1 MYMNQQIIWKPI
13 NHPDIPPGYLVSP
26 EGYIKAEGSDDKY
39 AITKPSYHSTNGY
52 DFVLLN
58 NKDDNLQ
65 LFPLDDI
72 IAIAYVHIPSSL
84 KGKHVKVSHINGD
97 TRDITLD
104 NLEWVEDIEEW
115 RDISLPFI
123 ASKGYMISSWGR
135 VRNNHGKILTCRS
148 DKGCYKRLWLRKL
161 DGSRTSL
168 PIHRIQALMF
178 KLISD
183 YYVCEQINHIDGNK
197 SNDYLKNIEAVTPS
211 ENLAHACMIGL
222 RECISA
228 AEKEIIKEQLIHFKG
243 SIIKTLNH
251 IIENKMIDNIS
262 ESIIQ
267 NVKSEMVSNGISFD
281 IMLKRKIDSTL
292 YKIISDLLIRYDG
305 NCNIVLKHIH
315 YQYPNI
321 NISNIDSVRRKLKR
335 EGHRFKSY
343 KHNIKISEKERE
355 YLLKILDEVSLSPS
369 AAYKK
374 IKSDKRLSHVT
385 IYDLKYLKRKY
396 RM

>member
-1 MYMNQQIIWKPI
+1 MNQQIIWKRV
-13 NHPDIPPGYLVSP
+13 NHPDILPGYLVSP
-26 EGYIKAEGSDDKY
+26 EGYIKASGVKDED

-52 DFVLLN
+52 DFMLLN
-58 NKDDNLQ
+58 NKDGNLQ
-65 LFPLDDI
+65 LFPIDDI
-72 IAIAYVHIPSSL
+72 IAMAYIPIPESL
-84 KGKHVKVSHINGD
+84 KDKPIKVSHINGD
-97 TRDITLD
+97 TRDISLD
-104 NLEWVEDIEEW
+104 NLQWVEDIEEW
-115 RDISLPFI
+115 RNISIPFI

-135 VRNNHGKILTCRS
+135 VRNSHGDILTCQS
-148 DKGCYKRLWLRKL
+148 EKGWYKRLWLRKF
-161 DGSRTSL
+161 DGSRTCL
-168 PIHRIQALMF
+168 PVHRIQALIF
-178 KLISD
+178 GLIPD

-197 SNDYLKNIEAVTPS
+197 SNDYLKNIESVTPS
-211 ENLAHACMIGL
+211 ENLAHAYMIGL
-222 RECISA
+222 RECICA

-251 IIENKMIDNIS
+251 IIENKIIDSSNIS

-267 NVKSEMVSNGISFD
+267 NVKSEMVSDGILFD
-281 IMLKRKIDSTL
+281 IMLKRKIDPNL
-292 YKIISDLLIRYDG
+292 YKIISELLIRYNG

-315 YQYPNI
+315 DQYPNI
-321 NISNIDSVRRKLKR
+321 TIGNIDSVRRKLKR
-335 EGHRFKSY
+335 KGHCFKNY

-355 YLLKILDEVSLSPS
+355 YLLKILDESSLSPS